1 MKKVLDCIY
10 SFFEKL
16 AAIGS
21 DKYLHLLVG
30 LTIAFT
36 LGKLLSHV
44 EAWAFPAIVGVL
56 LLMVAKESV
65 DYYLRGEQFDWRDVA
80 AGLVGAF
87 VGVILC
93 LL

>member
-1 MKKVLDCIY
+1 MKSFLDCIY
-10 SFFEKL
+10 RIFEKF

-36 LGKLLSHV
+36 LGKLMAHV

-56 LLMVAKESV
+56 LLMVAKESI
-65 DYYLRGEQFDWRDVA
+65 DYYLRKEQFYFKDIA
-80 AGLVGAF
+80 AGLVGS
-87 VGVILC
+87 VIGVLMC
-93 LL
+93 LV

>member
-1 MKKVLDCIY
+1 MKKILDCIY
-10 SFFEKL
+10 GFFEKL
-16 AAIGS
+16 AAIDS

-30 LTIAFT
+30 LTVAFT
-36 LGKLLSHV
+36 IGKLMAHV

-65 DYYLRGEQFDWRDVA
+65 DYYIRKEQFDWLDVA

>member
-1 MKKVLDCIY
+1 MKSFLDCVYRI
-10 SFFEKL
+10 FGKL
-16 AAIGS
+16 ATIGS

-44 EAWAFPAIVGVL
+44 EAWAFPAIAGVL
-56 LLMVAKESV
+56 MLMVAKESV

-80 AGLVGAF
+80 AGVVGAV

>member
-1 MKKVLDCIY
+1 MKKILDCIY
-10 SFFEKL
+10 RIFGKL
-16 AAIGS
+16 ATIGS

-36 LGKLLSHV
+36 LGKLFAHV
-44 EAWAFPAIVGVL
+44 EAWAFPAIVGTL

-65 DYYLRGEQFDWRDVA
+65 DYWLRDEQFDLKDVA
-80 AGLVGAF
+80 AGLVGAV

>member
-1 MKKVLDCIY
+1 MKKALDCIY
-10 SFFEKL
+10 RNFEKI

-21 DKYLHLLVG
+21 DKYLHLIAG
-30 LTIAFT
+30 LIVAFV
-36 LGKLLSHV
+36 LGRLLANV
-44 EAWAFPAIVGVL
+44 EAWAFPAITGVL

-65 DYYLRGEQFDWRDVA
+65 DYYLRGEQFDWKDVA
-80 AGLVGAF
+80 AGMVGAF

>member
-1 MKKVLDCIY
+1 MKKLLDCIY
-10 SFFEKL
+10 RIFEKF

-36 LGKLLSHV
+36 LGKLMAHV

-56 LLMVAKESV
+56 LLMVAKESI
-65 DYYLRGEQFDWRDVA
+65 DYYLRKEQFDLKDIA
-80 AGLVGAF
+80 AGVVGAV
-87 VGVILC
+87 VGVTLC